1 VTIGEFQKLMHDL
14 YYEHDSK
21 RGMGGTF
28 MWFMEEVGE
37 LSTALREGSKE
48 EIEGEFADAFAWL
61 TTLANLADIDA
72 EQAVAKKYGTGCP
85 CCNTSPCSCAQ
96 KP

>member
-1 VTIGEFQKLMHDL
+1 MTIGEFQKLMRDL
-14 YYEHDSK
+14 YYEHDAR
-21 RGMGGTF
+21 RGLGGTF

-37 LSTALREGSKE
+37 LSTALRDGGKE
-48 EIEGEFADAFAWL
+48 EIASEFADAFAWL

-72 EQAVAKKYGTGCP
+72 EKAVMEKYGTGCP
-85 CCNTSPCSCAQ
+85 CCGTTPCSCVQ

>member
-1 VTIGEFQKLMHDL
+1 MTIREFQQLMHDL

-37 LSTALREGSKE
+37 LSTALRSGSRE
-48 EIEGEFADAFAWL
+48 QVESEFADAFAWL
-61 TTLANLADIDA
+61 TTLANLAEIDA
-72 EQAVAKKYGTGCP
+72 EAAVERKYGPGCP
-85 CCNTSPCSCAQ
+85 CCHTIPCSCPQ

>member
-1 VTIGEFQKLMHDL
+1 MTIGEFQKLMHAL

-21 RGMGGTF
+21 RGLGGTF

-37 LSTALREGSKE
+37 LSTALRDGSKE
-48 EIEGEFADAFAWL
+48 QIENEFADAFAWL

-72 EQAVAKKYGTGCP
+72 EKAVMKKYGTGCP
-85 CCNTSPCSCAQ
+85 CCGTTPCSCVQ

>member
-1 VTIGEFQKLMHDL
+1 MTIREFQQLMRDL
-14 YYEHDSK
+14 YFDHDSK

-37 LSTALREGSKE
+37 LSTALRSGTKE
-48 EIEGEFADAFAWL
+48 EIASEFADAFAWL

-72 EQAVAKKYGTGCP
+72 EAAVEKKYGPGCP
-85 CCNTSPCSCAQ
+85 CCRSVPCSCPQ

>member
-1 VTIGEFQKLMHDL
+1 MTICEFQKQMADL
-14 YYEHDSK
+14 YLEHDTR
-21 RGMGGTF
+21 RGLGGTF

-37 LSTALREGSKE
+37 LSTALRSGTRE

-61 TTLANLADIDA
+61 TTLANLAGIDA
-72 EQAVAKKYGTGCP
+72 EAAVIKKYGVGCP
-85 CCNTSPCSCAQ
+85 CCNTSPCSCVQ

>member
-1 VTIGEFQKLMHDL
+1 MTIREFQQLMYDL
-14 YYEHDSK
+14 YFEHDSR

-37 LSTALREGSKE
+37 LSTALRAGSKE
-48 EIEGEFADAFAWL
+48 DIENEFADAFAWL
-61 TTLANLADIDA
+61 TTLANLAEIDA
-72 EQAVAKKYGTGCP
+72 EAAVAKKYGPGCP
-85 CCNTSPCSCAQ
+85 CCHTVPCSCPQ

>member
-1 VTIGEFQKLMHDL
+1 MTICEFQKLMADL
-14 YYEHDSK
+14 YLEHDTR
-21 RGMGGTF
+21 RGLGGTF

-37 LSTALREGSKE
+37 LSTALRSGTRE

-61 TTLANLADIDA
+61 TTLANLAGIDA
-72 EQAVAKKYGTGCP
+72 EAAVIKKYGVGCP
-85 CCNTSPCSCAQ
+85 CCNSSPCSCVQ